1 MSRTEMAYTE
11 VSLAVPDGRRHVVV
25 YGTGVAIDTDPERLR
40 FDVQMDNLA

>member
-1 MSRTEMAYTE
+1 MAYTE
-11 VSLAVPDGRRHVVV
+11 VSLAVPDGRRRVVV

>member
-1 MSRTEMAYTE
+1 MAYTE

-25 YGTGVAIDTDPERLR
+25 DCTAEAIDTDPERLR